1 LQAAK
6 MAGAKLI
13 NAAAIQRPA
22 PWPGA
27 TSQTFRR
34 RGALADNPLNL
45 RFDLMFMA
53 MGRRSGW
60 LCGLAMACAGAGC
73 DLMAPGATDGGA
85 LAPDGGA
92 AAAAPADAAGA
103 TADAA
108 PTGDWPLVRTTVLV
122 AAPPPTVSL
131 LADDRSI

>member
-1 LQAAK
+1 
-6 MAGAKLI
+6 
-13 NAAAIQRPA
+13 
-22 PWPGA
+22 
-27 TSQTFRR
+27 
-34 RGALADNPLNL
+34 
-45 RFDLMFMA
+45 
-53 MGRRSGW
+53 
-60 LCGLAMACAGAGC
+60 
-73 DLMAPGATDGGA
+73 